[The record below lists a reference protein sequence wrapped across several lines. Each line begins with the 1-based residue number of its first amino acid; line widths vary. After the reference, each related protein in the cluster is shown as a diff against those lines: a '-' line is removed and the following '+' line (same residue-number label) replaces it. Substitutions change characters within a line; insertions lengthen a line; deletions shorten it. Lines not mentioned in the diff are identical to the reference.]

1 MKDEGINLSFK
12 IATRKSRLALVQTE
26 YIINLLTENFGIECE
41 KVLIKTEGDRKLNVS
56 LDKIGGKGLF
66 VKDIEK
72 ALMEK
77 RAEAAVHSMKDMPN
91 ELLDLF
97 EIIAMP
103 VREDVRDVFIS
114 REGMKFSELPKGAV
128 IGTSSNRRAVQ
139 IKSLRDDI
147 KIVPV
152 RGNIETRIRK
162 MHEQKLDGIVLAAA
176 GVKRLNMTEVIT
188 EYFDPLK
195 FVPAVAQGAIGVE
208 ALKSSEYAS
217 VLKKIDN
224 EDVRIGVE
232 AERSFLKKLGGDCH
246 TPVGAYSIIEGETL
260 NITGIFQIGTELIKK
275 DICGSKWDYI
285 SLGERLGEKIIR
297 SCV

>member
-1 MKDEGINLSFK
+1 MSFK

-77 RAEAAVHSMKDMPN
+77 HAEAAVHSMKDMPN

-114 REGMKFSELPKGAV
+114 REGMKFSELPKDAV
-128 IGTSSNRRAVQ
+128 IGTSSKRRAVQ

-162 MHEQKLDGIVLAAA
+162 MDEQKLDGIVLAAA

-188 EYFDPLK
+188 EYFDPFK

-224 EDVRIGVE
+224 EGVRIGVE

-285 SLGERLGEKIIR
+285 SLGERLGEKIIK
-297 SCV
+297 

>member
-1 MKDEGINLSFK
+1 MEDGGINLSFK
-12 IATRKSRLALVQTE
+12 IATRKSKLALVQTE
-26 YIINLLTENFGIECE
+26 YVINLLTENFGIQCE
-41 KVLIKTEGDRKLNVS
+41 KVLIKTEGDKKLNVS

-77 RAEAAVHSMKDMPN
+77 RAGAAVHSMKDIPN

-97 EIIAMP
+97 EITAMP

-114 REGMKFSELPKGAV
+114 REGMKFSELPKDAV

-139 IKSLRDDI
+139 IKSLREDI

-152 RGNIETRIRK
+152 RGNVETRIRK

-195 FVPAVAQGAIGVE
+195 FIPAVAQGAIGVE

-224 EDVRIGVE
+224 GAVRIGVE

-246 TPVGAYSIIEGETL
+246 TPVGAYSIIEGETI
-260 NITGIFQIGTELIKK
+260 NIIGIFQVGTKLVKK

-285 SLGERLGEKIIR
+285 QLGEKLAGKIIG

>member
-72 ALMEK
+72 ALMER

-103 VREDVRDVFIS
+103 IREDVRDVFIS
-114 REGMKFSELPKGAV
+114 REGMKFSGLPKGAI
-128 IGTSSNRRAVQ
+128 IGTSSKRRAVQ
-139 IKSLRDDI
+139 IKSLRYDI

-152 RGNIETRIRK
+152 RGNIETRIKK

>member
-1 MKDEGINLSFK
+1 MSFK